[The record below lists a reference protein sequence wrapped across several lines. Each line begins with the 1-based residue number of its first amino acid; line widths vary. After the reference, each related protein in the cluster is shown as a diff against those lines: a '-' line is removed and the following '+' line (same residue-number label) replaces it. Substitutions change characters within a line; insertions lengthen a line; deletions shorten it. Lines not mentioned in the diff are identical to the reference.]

1 MSAINNTSSTS
12 GGANNNNNASSR
24 HQKLEQQRQ
33 LMEAYIRQKRATPGM
48 VQASDLQ
55 LVRPMSG
62 INRNGREVHAYDGP
76 MQFMMSPNNPDQ
88 IMPTSPVGPMPSAAV
103 GTTGPNITAA
113 SITTTPTSPYSDSPM
128 EKLTP
133 SSQDSEDEESTPVD
147 VLPLSTSTKSPA
159 NGGSGG
165 AILYDRSMAD
175 QLLSHSAPISP
186 ALNNNNHHHT
196 NSSSGNVKSSEGS
209 ATPPSGGGGGAPDTE
224 GDVIGPIE
232 QWVTQPAAQGVLYK
246 CRITRDRKGMDR
258 GLFPIY
264 YLHLERD
271 YGKKVF
277 CLAGRKRKK
286 SKTSNYIISCDPTDL
301 SRQADGFVGKLRSN
315 VFGTTFF
322 VYDSGTKNDAVAPRL
337 DLAVVIYD
345 TNILGFKGPRNMTVL
360 LPGMTEDDQRVQ
372 ICSVDSQQGL
382 LDCWKSKNM
391 DNVVELHNKTPIWND
406 ETQSYV
412 LNFHGRVTQ
421 ASVKNFQLVHDSDP
435 EYIVMQ
441 FGRTADDIFTMDFRY
456 PLCAFQAFA
465 IALSSFDGKLAC
477 E

>member
-1 MSAINNTSSTS
+1 MSTINN
-12 GGANNNNNASSR
+12 SR

-55 LVRPMSG
+55 LVRPMSAV
-62 INRNGREVHAYDGP
+62 NRNGREVHAYDGP
-76 MQFMMSPNNPDQ
+76 MQFMMSPSNPDQ
-88 IMPTSPVGPMPSAAV
+88 IISSSPVPVAVTNISAT
-103 GTTGPNITAA
+103 TTGST
-113 SITTTPTSPYSDSPM
+113 SITTTPTSPYSDAAL

-147 VLPLSTSTKSPA
+147 ILPSQNSF
-159 NGGSGG
+159 
-165 AILYDRSMAD
+165 DRHTDHLA
-175 QLLSHSAPISP
+175 HSAPISP
-186 ALNNNNHHHT
+186 ALNNNSHHSGS
-196 NSSSGNVKSSEGS
+196 NSNLKNIEHSSPQAGS
-209 ATPPSGGGGGAPDTE
+209 GQNDTE
-224 GDVIGPIE
+224 GDVNGPME
-232 QWVTQPAAQGVLYK
+232 QWVTQPAPQGVLYK

-271 YGKKVF
+271 YGKKLF

-286 SKTSNYIISCDPTDL
+286 SKTSNYIVSCDPTDL

-322 VYDSGTKNDAVAPRL
+322 VYDNGKKEDLANPRL

-360 LPGMTEDDQRVQ
+360 LPGMTEDDQRVK
-372 ICSVDSQQGL
+372 ISSADNNHGL
-382 LDCWKSKNM
+382 LDSWKSKNM

-441 FGRTADDIFTMDFRY
+441 FGRTSDDVFTMDFRY

>member
-1 MSAINNTSSTS
+1 MSGAINN
-12 GGANNNNNASSR
+12 SR

-55 LVRPMSG
+55 LVRPMSAV
-62 INRNGREVHAYDGP
+62 NRNGREVHAYDGP
-76 MQFMMSPNNPDQ
+76 MQFMMSPSNPDQ
-88 IMPTSPVGPMPSAAV
+88 IISSSGSPTTVTATGT
-103 GTTGPNITAA
+103 GTTTTG
-113 SITTTPTSPYSDSPM
+113 SVTTTPTSPYSDATL

-147 VLPLSTSTKSPA
+147 ILPSTNSF
-159 NGGSGG
+159 
-165 AILYDRSMAD
+165 DRHSD
-175 QLLSHSAPISP
+175 GHLTHSAPISP
-186 ALNNNNHHHT
+186 ALNNNV
-196 NSSSGNVKSSEGS
+196 SRDSQQDSGSSGNLKSTEHSS
-209 ATPPSGGGGGAPDTE
+209 PQASGHNDAE
-224 GDVIGPIE
+224 GDVAGPIE

-271 YGKKVF
+271 YGKRLF

-322 VYDSGTKNDAVAPRL
+322 VYDNGKKDDPVSPRL

-360 LPGMTEDDQRVQ
+360 LPGMTEDDQRVK
-372 ICSVDSQQGL
+372 INSSDSHGQGL
-382 LDCWKSKNM
+382 LDSWKSKHM

-435 EYIVMQ
+435 DYIVMQ
-441 FGRTADDIFTMDFRY
+441 FGRTSDDIFTMDFRY